1 MSKVEEEVVT
11 ILKLLKSLE
20 KDSDR
25 AAPGPAASSCHP
37 CSPDL
42 DDLLRLLLLLLLFA
56 GNGNG
61 LSASCCCSCSCS
73 HAESSGRSP

>member
-1 MSKVEEEVVT
+1 MST
-11 ILKLLKSLE
+11 AAAAIILKLLKSLE
-20 KDSDR
+20 KER
-25 AAPGPAASSCHP
+25 ERVAPSS

-42 DDLLRLLLLLLLFA
+42 DDLLRLLLLLLFA

-61 LSASCCCSCSCS
+61 LLASSCSSCA